1 MRESTAISVV
11 PQPLWDFGPAF
22 QHTGY
27 GYLWWRGKFRNGN
40 TDTIFAAGW
49 GGQFIFIMPKINMV
63 VVTTGENY
71 SNGYADILDMVNRY
85 VLGSV
90 YSNFQTKEDE

>member
-1 MRESTAISVV
+1 
-11 PQPLWDFGPAF
+11 
-22 QHTGY
+22 
-27 GYLWWRGKFRNGN
+27 
-40 TDTIFAAGW
+40 
-49 GGQFIFIMPKINMV
+49 MPKINMV